1 MSGKAVLDDGTVLEV
16 KDLLCFAEKVHNR
29 Y

>member
-1 MSGKAVLDDGTVLEV
+1 MNGKAVLDDGSVLKV
-16 KDLLCFAEKVHNR
+16 SDLLCFIEKVHNK